1 MDGNKRWSRK
11 NKLTLRQGY
20 LKGLSNI
27 RQITKCCINQDIKNL
42 TIYALSSENLKR
54 PTVGTIFSILNSE
67 YKKIFN
73 EFEIENL
80 VKIKIIGERKNLPK
94 NIINIINEIEK
105 RTKDN
110 KKINLNIAFNYGT
123 DKEIISI
130 FKKIIKKENSKK
142 ISINKKIIYNNLYL
156 SQSNDPDLLVRT
168 GGYKRLSNFIL
179 LNLSY
184 TELFFTDTLWPDLS
198 EKELKN
204 IFNNFYKIKRN
215 YGL

>member
-1 MDGNKRWSRK
+1 MDGNKRWSKK
-11 NKLTLRQGY
+11 NRLTLRQGY

-27 RQITKCCINQDIKNL
+27 RSITKFCIKHHIKNL
-42 TIYALSSENLKR
+42 TIYALSNENLKR

-94 NIINIINEIEK
+94 NIINIINDIEIK
-105 RTKDN
+105 TKNN

-130 FKKIIKKENSKK
+130 FKKILNKDNLKKVR
-142 ISINKKIIYNNLYL
+142 INKKTIYDNLYL
-156 SQSNDPDLLVRT
+156 SHSNDPDLLVRT

-198 EKELKN
+198 EKELDN
-204 IFNNFYKIKRN
+204 IFNNFYKTKRN